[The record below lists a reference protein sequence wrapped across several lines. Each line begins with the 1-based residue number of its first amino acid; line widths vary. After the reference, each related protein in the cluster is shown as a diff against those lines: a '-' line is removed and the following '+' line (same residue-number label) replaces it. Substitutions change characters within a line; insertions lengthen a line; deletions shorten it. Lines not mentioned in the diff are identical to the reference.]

1 MKVWD
6 KIVHAIVKKGEEYQ
20 GIDRSEIN
28 EKLESL
34 DKRVDAVAR
43 LLRIAVEESD
53 ALGESIKYLFEPIS
67 ILKPDLTPRRYQSL
81 QESMY
86 FLGELIEK
94 SEKDL
99 FNEYREWGKLSTT
112 KLNKLLQDKF
122 GFTLKP
128 NKEYQK

>member
-1 MKVWD
+1 M
-6 KIVHAIVKKGEEYQ
+6 
-20 GIDRSEIN
+20 RSEIN